1 MILCSSFSAKIVPIQ
16 YDSMDCVCGVF
27 SPKIVKINETDLNNA
42 IVWDFAAKMAPI
54 SANNLASHCMIYNS
68 MSLSLSPFTL
78 QNKNFIWV
86 SSIAKIIRKK

>member
-16 YDSMDCVCGVF
+16 YDPMDCVCGVF

-42 IVWDFAAKMAPI
+42 VIWDFAAKMAPI
-54 SANNLASHCMIYNS
+54 SANNRALQNMIYNS

>member
-1 MILCSSFSAKIVPIQ
+1 MILISSFSAKIVPIQ
-16 YDSMDCVCGVF
+16 YDPMDCVCAIL
-27 SPKIVKINETDLNNA
+27 SPKIVKIKEPDLNNA
-42 IVWDFAAKMAPI
+42 VIWDFAAKMAPTT
-54 SANNLASHCMIYNS
+54 ANNLELKKMIYNS